1 MEFALPT
8 HATGWDPNY
17 GFSWKGSKCKS
28 DCSWFGFKI
37 AIKKNKFFTR
47 TDLAKI
53 LDLNKIGN
61 RMLFGGNLIR
71 QPAFVELKKNRPNL
85 FRVATNTEG
94 SDLIMDNT
102 LFLGTFPGLTKEM
115 MDFEI
120 KTINEF
126 IKSKTSC

>member
-1 MEFALPT
+1 
-8 HATGWDPNY
+8 
-17 GFSWKGSKCKS
+17 
-28 DCSWFGFKI
+28 
-37 AIKKNKFFTR
+37 
-47 TDLAKI
+47 
-53 LDLNKIGN
+53 
-61 RMLFGGNLIR
+61 MLFGGNLIR

-94 SDLIMDNT
+94 SDLIMENT

-126 IKSKTSC
+126 IKSKTNNKV